1 MSRIVIVG
9 AGISGLA
16 TAFEIRRRAAAAGTP
31 VELTVLEEDALVGGK
46 VRTRREEGYLCEW
59 GVQAFLDN
67 SPPTLELAH
76 DLGLDPVLRR
86 ASPEAKKRWIYSRGA
101 LRPLPESPPAFLK
114 SRLVSWRG
122 KLRMACEP
130 FIGRRKDGVDETLA
144 EFARRRLGREA
155 LEVLIGPMVSG
166 IFAGDPTNL
175 SVKSAFPKVAVLE
188 QKHGSLI
195 RGMIA
200 LKKARGGPASAGPA
214 GVLTSFDDGM
224 ATPCLALARELGEAV
239 RLGHAVAGLARDGA
253 GWTVRLA
260 GDAAPLRADA
270 VVLAVPAYVQRRLL
284 APLDAAAADLLGQVP
299 YPTLAVLCLGYRRD
313 EVAHPLDGF
322 GYLIPRR
329 EGVTLLGALFEST
342 LFAGRAPAGHV
353 LVRAMIGGATNPE
366 VAALDDAG
374 LLAAVRADL
383 ATTAGITAA
392 PVFERIYRHEA
403 AIPQYTPGHAAR
415 IEELAARA
423 VKLGP
428 LLLTGNAYRGIS
440 FNDCV
445 RNARD
450 VADEALALVRRA
462 SAAA

>member
-1 MSRIVIVG
+1 MTRIAVVG

-31 VELTVLEEDALVGGK
+31 VEVVVLEEESVVGGK

-67 SPPTLELAH
+67 SPPTLELAR
-76 DLGLDPVLRR
+76 DLGLEPVLRR
-86 ASPEAKKRWIYSRGA
+86 AAPAAKQRWIFARGK
-101 LRPLPESPPAFLK
+101 LQPLPESPPAFLT

-130 FIGRRKDGVDETLA
+130 FIGRRQDGVDESLA

-166 IFAGDPTNL
+166 IFAGDPTKL
-175 SVKSAFPKVAVLE
+175 SVKSAFPKVATLE

-195 RGMIA
+195 RGMLA
-200 LKKARGGPASAGPA
+200 LKRERGGPASAGPS
-214 GVLTSFDDGM
+214 GVLTSFDEGM
-224 ATPCLALARELGEAV
+224 ATPCRELARELGPAV
-239 RLGHAVAGLARDGA
+239 RLGQRVTALRREGAGFSLTCAGDGA
-253 GWTVRLA
+253 
-260 GDAAPLRADA
+260 PLQADL
-270 VVLAVPAYVQRRLL
+270 VVLAVPAYAQRELL
-284 APLDAAAADLLGQVP
+284 APLDAACAERLGEVP
-299 YPTLAVLCLGYRRD
+299 YPVLAVLCLGFRRED
-313 EVAHPLDGF
+313 VAHPLDGF

-329 EGVTLLGALFEST
+329 ERVTLLGALFEST

-366 VAALDDAG
+366 VAALDEAG

-383 ATTAGITAA
+383 ATTLGVTAA
-392 PVFERIYRHEA
+392 PVFVRTYRHAA
-403 AIPQYTPGHAAR
+403 AIPQYTPGHAGRVAELEAR
-415 IEELAARA
+415 AAR
-423 VKLGP
+423 LGP

-445 RNARD
+445 RNART
-450 VADEALALVRRA
+450 VADQALARL
-462 SAAA
+462 AAARAA